1 MSGMIEIIEKGGG
14 ANGLA
19 NQIFKLAKNSFHA
32 AIVTTVLG
40 VAFFFDDFAC
50 KMRTVNT
57 F

>member
-1 MSGMIEIIEKGGG
+1 MIEIIEKGGG